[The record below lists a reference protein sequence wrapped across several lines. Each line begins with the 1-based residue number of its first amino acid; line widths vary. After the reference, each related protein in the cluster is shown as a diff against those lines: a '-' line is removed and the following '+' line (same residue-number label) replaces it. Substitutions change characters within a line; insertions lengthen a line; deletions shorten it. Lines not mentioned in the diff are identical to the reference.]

1 LTHLSGDAGVRH
13 FCAMITRRGFLAT
26 VGALA
31 AGAACRNSGSQ
42 QQVAQAS
49 ARRRLDRI
57 GIQLYTVR
65 NAMRDDMAGTI
76 AQIAQIGYREVEFA
90 GYFGKT
96 PSEVR
101 AMLAANQLTAPSTHV
116 SLELARQDKTLD
128 DAIAIG
134 HTYITVPSLPRASSN
149 SADAYRRTA
158 DEFNQ
163 IGAKAKAR
171 GLRLAYHNH
180 DQEFTPL
187 EGVVPYDLLVAGT
200 DPSLVFFQVDVY
212 WMVRAGRDPRE
223 FIRTNPARVPM
234 LHIKDS
240 AGPPDHKQVDVGAGT
255 IDFAAIL
262 RQDASQQ
269 RIITNVLVEHDG
281 PPDPMLFARN
291 SFEYLSRLEY

>member
-13 FCAMITRRGFLAT
+13 FCAVITRRGFLAT

-49 ARRRLDRI
+49 GRRRLDRI
-57 GIQLYTVR
+57 GVQLYTVR
-65 NAMRDDMAGTI
+65 DAMRRDMAGTI

-96 PSEVR
+96 PREVR
-101 AMLAANQLTAPSTHV
+101 AMLDANKLTSPSTHV
-116 SLELARQDKTLD
+116 SLELARQDRTLD
-128 DAIAIG
+128 DAIEIG
-134 HTYITVPSLPRASSN
+134 HTYLTVPSLPRASSS

-158 DEFNQ
+158 EEFNR

-180 DQEFTPL
+180 NQEFTPL
-187 EGVVPYDLLVAGT
+187 DGVVPYDLLVGGT

-212 WMVRAGRDPRE
+212 WMVRGGRDARE
-223 FIRTNPARVPM
+223 FIRANPTRVPM

-240 AGPPDHKQVDVGAGT
+240 SGAPDHRQVDVGAGT

-262 RQDASQQ
+262 RQDASQ
-269 RIITNVLVEHDG
+269 RRVITNVFVEHDG
-281 PPDPMLFARN
+281 PPDPMTFARN
-291 SFEYLSRLEY
+291 SFAHLSTLEY